1 MIPQYTERK
10 EEKKNMNILKQ
21 TDIKYFTPNNNAN
34 NYNGYGGCYYYKV
47 GSRVHLHIG
56 VSVNT
61 TSNISIGTLPEQ
73 YKPITVVSCIGLGAS
88 LETYSAIQI
97 NEAGLITINSKTG
110 YALIDL
116 EYDTLN

>member
-10 EEKKNMNILKQ
+10 EEMKNINILKQ
-21 TDIKYFTPNNNAN
+21 TDIKYFTPNNCN
-34 NYNGYGGCYYYKV
+34 NYAGYGGCYYYKV

-61 TSNISIGTLPEQ
+61 TSNILIGTLSEQ
-73 YKPITVVSCIGLGAS
+73 YRPITPVSGIGLGAS
-88 LETYSAIQI
+88 LEDYSAVQI

-116 EYDTLN
+116 KYDTLN

>member
-10 EEKKNMNILKQ
+10 EEKKNINILKQ
-21 TDIKYFTPNNNAN
+21 TDIKYFTPNNAT

-61 TSNISIGTLPEQ
+61 TSGISIGTLPEQ
-73 YKPITVVSCIGLGAS
+73 YKPITAVSDIGLGAS
-88 LETYSAIQI
+88 LETYSAVQI

-110 YALIDL
+110 YALIDV